1 MEHISVVISGF
12 GPYHDLRVNPAFAVP
27 DALAEMNARDR
38 RTFSGEMDVQVDV
51 TAVHLPISFEQA
63 WPILERTLQS
73 TVPDIVIATGIKHA
87 SRGVSLERCAT
98 NHVDSRRRDALNV
111 APDSGPIDPDGPA
124 AFWTRLPLRAILA
137 RFAAH
142 GIASTLSSDAGTYV
156 CNAVFYDLL
165 KWASAHTK
173 VLAGF
178 VSFPVV
184 SGSDDDHH
192 LLTLDQ
198 QIHAGR
204 DVVEQAVHYWCA
216 PPDDG
221 TLLGGTD

>member
-12 GPYHDLRVNPAFAVP
+12 GPYPDLRVNPAEAVP
-27 DALAEMNARDR
+27 DALADVSS
-38 RTFSGEMDVQVDV
+38 SGHRSLGSQFDVDV
-51 TAVHLPISFEQA
+51 DVRAVHLPISFKRA
-63 WPILERTLQS
+63 WPILERTLES
-73 TVPDIVIATGIKHA
+73 FKPDIVIATGIKHA
-87 SRGVSLERCAT
+87 SRGISLERCAT

-111 APDSGPIDPDGPA
+111 APESGPIDPVGPA

-165 KWASAHTK
+165 KWASAQPK

-198 QIHAGR
+198 QVKAGR
-204 DVVEQAVHYWCA
+204 DVVEQTVRYWLD
-216 PPDDG
+216 PPSEGALPDISR
-221 TLLGGTD
+221 